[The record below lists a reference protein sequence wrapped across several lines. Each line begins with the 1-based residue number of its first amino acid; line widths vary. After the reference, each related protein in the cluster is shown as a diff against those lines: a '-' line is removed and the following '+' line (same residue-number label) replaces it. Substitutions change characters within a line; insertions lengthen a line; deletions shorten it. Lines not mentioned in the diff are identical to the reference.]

1 MNTDKDKHHGNQRM
15 IEAQRTQPAAAP
27 ETERGHSC
35 PQQRPDAEPFQ
46 NFLTPSC
53 HSTLLR
59 TGMSA
64 LRSGGPDHRIRERG
78 GFTLIEM
85 LVVIAIIG
93 VLSALLLN
101 LLPRAANMKV
111 RTRVKAELAQ
121 LETAIEAYKEKRG
134 HYPPDHPGL
143 PSTNSLYYELVG
155 TALNN
160 ASSGN
165 PSYTTLSGDNSIL
178 TTDVMAAF
186 GVPGFINANATAD
199 DAKNFHPVLKVGQ
212 QTTEIQINGHQVKLL
227 SVACKGPNG
236 DFCVWNYN
244 SSTPVHNPN
253 SFDLWV
259 DVLLS
264 GKTNTFGN
272 WKKD

>member
-64 LRSGGPDHRIRERG
+64 LRSGGPNHREIGRTA
-78 GFTLIEM
+78 FTLIEM

-93 VLSALLLN
+93 LLSALLLN
-101 LLPRAANMKV
+101 LIPRAGVLK
-111 RTRVKAELAQ
+111 TRGRVTAELNQ
-121 LETAIEAYKEKRG
+121 LVTVIEGYKEKRG
-134 HYPPDHPGL
+134 HYPPDHLGL

-155 TALNN
+155 TSLNT
-160 ASSGN
+160 GN
-165 PSYTTLSGDNSIL
+165 STFTTLAGDNSIL
-178 TTDVMAAF
+178 ASDVMAAF

-199 DAKNFHPVLKVGQ
+199 DAKNFHPVLKPGQ
-212 QTTEIQINGHQVKLL
+212 QTTDIQVNGHPVKLL

-236 DFCVWNYN
+236 DICLWNYN
-244 SSTPVHNPN
+244 SSSPVHNPN

-259 DVLLS
+259 DVLLA
-264 GKTNTFGN
+264 GKPVTIGN